1 MPTRRADHIVGCL
14 SYLILFR
21 RQCLNVYLRREP
33 LKVQKYKKKRALRT
47 LTFPLSVHPPKN
59 IHDARQVIFS
69 GAAYQL
75 GTAWKQP
82 VERISIEGFIFPI
95 ITIMF
100 NRCWNNHWLFYLVFL
115 LLLYFIWIGCISYKL
130 KHVK

>member
-33 LKVQKYKKKRALRT
+33 LKMQKYKKKRALRT

-82 VERISIEGFIFPI
+82 VERIPIEGFIFPI

-100 NRCWNNHWLFYLVFL
+100 NQVLVGYL
-115 LLLYFIWIGCISYKL
+115 LLICLYYYSIYLDWL
-130 KHVK
+130 N

>member
-1 MPTRRADHIVGCL
+1 M
-14 SYLILFR
+14 
-21 RQCLNVYLRREP
+21 
-33 LKVQKYKKKRALRT
+33 QKYKKKRALRT

-82 VERISIEGFIFPI
+82 VERIPIEGFIFPI

-100 NRCWNNHWLFYLVFL
+100 NQVLVGYLFITYLL
-115 LLLYFIWIGCISYKL
+115 ILLLYLSGL
-130 KHVK
+130 VE